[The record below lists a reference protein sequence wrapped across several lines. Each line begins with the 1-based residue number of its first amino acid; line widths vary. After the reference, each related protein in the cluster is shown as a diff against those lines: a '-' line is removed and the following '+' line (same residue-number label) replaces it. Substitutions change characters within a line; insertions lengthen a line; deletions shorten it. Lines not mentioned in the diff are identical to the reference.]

1 MIKSVLSEKVE
12 VRKSDIQGTGTF
24 AKDNIKKGEI
34 VFIKGGHILKG
45 EELFTSSQI
54 NSYLPLGNNYFLAA
68 RTPEEEVEIKL
79 YVNHSCEPNCG
90 LRGDIVFIA
99 IRDIEKDEELTFD
112 YAFVDDEDY
121 KIECHCGKPSCRK
134 IITGFDWKLK
144 ELQDKYYDY
153 FASYLKQ
160 KINNRGE

>member
-1 MIKSVLSEKVE
+1 MVKSVLSEKVE
-12 VRKSDIQGTGTF
+12 VRKSDISGTGTF
-24 AKDNIKKGEI
+24 AKEDIKKGEI

-68 RTPEEEVEIKL
+68 KTPEEEEKIKL

-90 LRGDIVFIA
+90 LRGDIVFVA
-99 IRDIEKDEELTFD
+99 IRDIAKDEELAFD

-121 KIECHCGKPSCRK
+121 KINCTCNTKSCRK
-134 IITGFDWKLK
+134 VITGFDWKIK
-144 ELQDKYYDY
+144 TLQDKYYDY
-153 FASYLKQ
+153 FASYLKE
-160 KINNRGE
+160 KIKK